1 MLNGTAPL
9 FGSLA
14 ERAHIGP
21 RGGVGGDVAGRS
33 RGSTGARE
41 DPVMHRPHPERG
53 MRVLALRIASSPHH
67 ASSGFRRRS
76 RVVVGVVF
84 AGVTVAAPGRHGGRA
99 RQFHGD
105 PLTGRRRRDALDR
118 E

>member
-1 MLNGTAPL
+1 
-9 FGSLA
+9 
-14 ERAHIGP
+14 
-21 RGGVGGDVAGRS
+21 
-33 RGSTGARE
+33 
-41 DPVMHRPHPERG
+41 
-53 MRVLALRIASSPHH
+53 MRVLALRIASSPPRSTPHH

-76 RVVVGVVF
+76 RVVVVVVVF
-84 AGVTVAAPGRHGGRA
+84 AGIPVAAPGRHGGRA

>member
-1 MLNGTAPL
+1 
-9 FGSLA
+9 
-14 ERAHIGP
+14 
-21 RGGVGGDVAGRS
+21 
-33 RGSTGARE
+33 
-41 DPVMHRPHPERG
+41 
-53 MRVLALRIASSPHH
+53 MRVLALRIASSPPRSTPHH

-76 RVVVGVVF
+76 RVVVVVVF

>member
-1 MLNGTAPL
+1 
-9 FGSLA
+9 
-14 ERAHIGP
+14 
-21 RGGVGGDVAGRS
+21 
-33 RGSTGARE
+33 
-41 DPVMHRPHPERG
+41 
-53 MRVLALRIASSPHH
+53 MRVLALRIASSPPRRSTPHH